1 MGFIP
6 AGGVRVGFEAKKSR
20 RLLNVRVAQQR
31 TDRDEPHLFSSPS
44 GDAVVDVEL
53 PQTASGPTTHAEI
66 SRICVKVLTLLCGIA
81 GRENVPQI
89 ADQ

>member
-6 AGGVRVGFEAKKSR
+6 GGGVRVGFEAEKSR

-44 GDAVVDVEL
+44 AGQLAASLGELLAADIEAV
-53 PQTASGPTTHAEI
+53 
-66 SRICVKVLTLLCGIA
+66 K
-81 GRENVPQI
+81 REGNGKIP
-89 ADQ
+89 D